1 MKKKIKLVGWSIL
14 GILLI
19 AVATLL
25 LARFVF
31 NKQMEAYLCNSLK
44 NEMVEKLKDAGKYVP
59 DTTSYHFAY
68 QKDSVQ
74 SQKIREYFKLDTVV
88 SSTMPTW
95 DKAISL
101 ARFVAENIP
110 HANQKINPKRRNAVD
125 LWKYTRSIEPA
136 FNCRLHSILLHELLL
151 SEGIVNRFV
160 TCHPADSE
168 DSDCHVVNLVW
179 LPELQKWAMLD
190 SDMKAWAEDEKGTPL
205 SLTEMRERYID
216 GREIVYRP
224 LLNSDNDFVYYRA
237 YWAKNLYWFDTWE
250 TTGYGR
256 EDNNPAYRN
265 NNRHI
270 VLVPSG
276 FKGFELPDH
285 SVLTTDTSRFWA
297 APQN

>member
-31 NKQMEAYLCNSLK
+31 NKQVEAYLCNSLK

-74 SQKIREYFKLDTVV
+74 SQKIREYFKLDTVL

-110 HANQKINPKRRNAVD
+110 HANQKINPKRCNAID

-136 FNCRLHSILLHELLL
+136 FNCRLPSILLHELLQ

-168 DSDCHVVNLVW
+168 DSDCHVVNLV
-179 LPELQKWAMLD
+179 
-190 SDMKAWAEDEKGTPL
+190 
-205 SLTEMRERYID
+205 
-216 GREIVYRP
+216 
-224 LLNSDNDFVYYRA
+224 
-237 YWAKNLYWFDTWE
+237 
-250 TTGYGR
+250 
-256 EDNNPAYRN
+256 
-265 NNRHI
+265 
-270 VLVPSG
+270 
-276 FKGFELPDH
+276 
-285 SVLTTDTSRFWA
+285 
-297 APQN
+297 

>member
-31 NKQMEAYLCNSLK
+31 NKQVEAYLCNSLK

-101 ARFVAENIP
+101 ARFIAENIP
-110 HANQKINPKRRNAVD
+110 HANQKINPKRRNAID

-136 FNCRLHSILLHELLL
+136 FNCRLHSILGGYPEELRTGILL
-151 SEGIVNRFV
+151 EIIIPTLIADMLLGHHAVPLAASHLMVVIV
-160 TCHPADSE
+160 ADE
-168 DSDCHVVNLVW
+168 
-179 LPELQKWAMLD
+179 
-190 SDMKAWAEDEKGTPL
+190 
-205 SLTEMRERYID
+205 
-216 GREIVYRP
+216 
-224 LLNSDNDFVYYRA
+224 
-237 YWAKNLYWFDTWE
+237 
-250 TTGYGR
+250 
-256 EDNNPAYRN
+256 
-265 NNRHI
+265 
-270 VLVPSG
+270 
-276 FKGFELPDH
+276 
-285 SVLTTDTSRFWA
+285 
-297 APQN
+297 